1 MHRINCIGLQN
12 KPTILK
18 YSDENIFK
26 IHICDIVIYVIFNSR
41 IKEQDLMTG
50 FGVVLSTNNSL
61 SSLLPLQ
68 FDATISVLLLVTSF
82 HLETSEHKDV
92 ILYQVPKPTGF
103 YPWIP
108 LTVCRSRL
116 SVHGFVG
123 LRATYLFSSYFYFL
137 IF

>member
-12 KPTILK
+12 KPVILK

-26 IHICDIVIYVIFNSR
+26 IHICDIVIGVIFNSC

-50 FGVVLSTNNSL
+50 FSVVLSTNNSL

-68 FDATISVLLLVTSF
+68 FDATISVLLLAMSSPIEGHTTF

-92 ILYQVPKPTGF
+92 ILYHP
-103 YPWIP
+103 
-108 LTVCRSRL
+108 
-116 SVHGFVG
+116 
-123 LRATYLFSSYFYFL
+123 SSQTH
-137 IF
+137 